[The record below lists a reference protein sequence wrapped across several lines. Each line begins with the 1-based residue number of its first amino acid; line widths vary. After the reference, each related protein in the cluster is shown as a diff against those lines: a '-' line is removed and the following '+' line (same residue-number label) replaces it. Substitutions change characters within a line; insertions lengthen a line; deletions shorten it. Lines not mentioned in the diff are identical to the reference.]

1 MVNPQTTNTQQ
12 GNNTALEA
20 LHQARDK
27 CERAYIN
34 VDATRDKLRGG
45 WSGDASTVYQEAMV
59 QWLDQLRLTI
69 NDMNQKIDSWGGTAT
84 KMYDTEDSNLLTGS
98 SWAGELNK
106 VQPS

>member
-1 MVNPQTTNTQQ
+1 MANPQTTNTQG

-27 CERAYIN
+27 CEKAYTN
-34 VDATRDKLRGG
+34 VDATRDQLRGG
-45 WSGDASTVYQEAMV
+45 WAGDASTVYQEAMV

-84 KMYDTEDSNLLTGS
+84 KMYDTEDSNLATSGRWS
-98 SWAGELNK
+98 DALNK
-106 VQPS
+106 PV